1 MRKTISLMLVCL
13 MLVTLFTGCGGK
25 APAQSSERAASTSEP
40 ASSSNAAENPPAEN
54 KAPEPTASD
63 TSDGIYEEPGEE
75 LEDFYNAVN
84 SAAGAFEGAANSYD
98 TTDLELDPRGDLLA
112 MTSDIVMMVQY
123 DYIQPGDN
131 AMEVGQVAK
140 GDAEREKN
148 GDVITF
154 SRKKVM
160 EEDGFGGTQKKG
172 DIISEGGTLNTSAN
186 TLFYE
191 AKTERDGAL
200 ISRKVAE
207 CVILEDGTYLVQ
219 TIRKLNPINE
229 RATDRGIAWFGRFN
243 NNELEIIK
251 AYFEPDVNFTYD
263 SIAGKADATPE
274 SMAEGYKKAT
284 KMVVKDG
291 KVEMTKY

>member
-1 MRKTISLMLVCL
+1 MIVK
-13 MLVTLFTGCGGK
+13 
-25 APAQSSERAASTSEP
+25 
-40 ASSSNAAENPPAEN
+40 PPN
-54 KAPEPTASD
+54 
-63 TSDGIYEEPGEE
+63 
-75 LEDFYNAVN
+75 
-84 SAAGAFEGAANSYD
+84 
-98 TTDLELDPRGDLLA
+98 
-112 MTSDIVMMVQY
+112 IVMIVQY

-131 AMEVGQVAK
+131 AKEVGQVAK

-160 EEDGFGGTQKKG
+160 E
-172 DIISEGGTLNTSAN
+172 
-186 TLFYE
+186 
-191 AKTERDGAL
+191 
-200 ISRKVAE
+200 
-207 CVILEDGTYLVQ
+207 EDGTYLVQ

-251 AYFEPDVNFTYD
+251 AYFDPDVNFTYD
-263 SIAGKADATPE
+263 SIAGKTDAAPE